1 MVNER
6 AGQQSRVIDLG
17 LVYQLSDRV
26 ILNFIFIILF

>member
-26 ILNFIFIILF
+26 VLNFIILF